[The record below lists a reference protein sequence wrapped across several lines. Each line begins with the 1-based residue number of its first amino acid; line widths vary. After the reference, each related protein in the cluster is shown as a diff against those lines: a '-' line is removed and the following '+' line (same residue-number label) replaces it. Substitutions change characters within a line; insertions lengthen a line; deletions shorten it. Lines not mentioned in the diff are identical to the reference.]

1 MSLEQKEDLIES
13 PEDKD
18 SNNPSSFTCL
28 NEDVE
33 REVFFRH
40 LEKSKVYFEFGSGG
54 STFKALNM
62 PIKKVYSVESSR
74 SWYDS
79 MCSYKFITEN
89 MENKK
94 LNYMYVNTGE
104 TKEWA
109 YPVDDSTRYLWP
121 NYSRAISTISSPQ
134 TVDTVL
140 VDGRFRVACV
150 LMSILVCK
158 PDTTIIIHDFWDR
171 PNYHAVLEFLEVIEQ
186 AGTLGVFKIKDN
198 LDKKRIEAFFEVY
211 QYVCV

>member
-1 MSLEQKEDLIES
+1 MSAEEKQILLES
-13 PEDKD
+13 PEDKN
-18 SNNPSSFTCL
+18 SNNPESFTCL
-28 NEDVE
+28 NEDAE
-33 REVFFRH
+33 RELFFRY

-54 STFKALNM
+54 STFKALNAS
-62 PIKKVYSVESSR
+62 IKQVYSVESSK
-74 SWYDS
+74 SWYDN
-79 MCSYKFITEN
+79 MCSYGFISKS
-89 MENKK
+89 MKSK
-94 LNYMYVNTGE
+94 RLNYMYVNTGE
-104 TKEWA
+104 TREWS
-109 YPVDDSTRYLWP
+109 YPVDDKTRYLWP

-134 TVDTVL
+134 SVDTVL

-198 LDKKRIEAFFEVY
+198 LDKRKIEALYEIY